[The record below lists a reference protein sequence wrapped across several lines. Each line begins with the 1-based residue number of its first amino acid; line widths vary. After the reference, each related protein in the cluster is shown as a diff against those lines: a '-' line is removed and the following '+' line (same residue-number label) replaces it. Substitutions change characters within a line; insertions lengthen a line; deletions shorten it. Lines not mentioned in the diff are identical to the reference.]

1 MHGHNEIILLYNFND
16 ITVMKNIF
24 SWFRRVHYNRFWQ
37 YAFAILVCFFFSTL
51 IFIPHRYFYSN
62 DLYSPA
68 RLFVCSLTDR
78 SKIISAR
85 SLSKK
90 SFNGGENVTEENQDH
105 FGSIKNVRNIVND
118 TRSYNYNE
126 SSFMLSLWGI
136 FDHLKRKKAI
146 SYGCIINISI

>member
-105 FGSIKNVRNIVND
+105 FGSIKNVRNTVN
-118 TRSYNYNE
+118 
-126 SSFMLSLWGI
+126 G
-136 FDHLKRKKAI
+136 AI
-146 SYGCIINISI
+146 STHEVITTMKAALCYPFEAYLIIWNERKQYPMVV